1 MYHPKHKKSLY
12 ERLCNS
18 IIDDELSSLDLALYM
33 TYYDEEELKW
43 IKANDPKYRPFEY
56 YEDEIV
62 LVPLLVFVVLLIS
75 AIWLCWNISV
85 PSVK

>member
-18 IIDDELSSLDLALYM
+18 VIDDELSSLDLVLYM
-33 TYYDEEELKW
+33 TYYNEDELRW

-62 LVPLLVFVVLLIS
+62 LIPFLVLVALLIS
-75 AIWLCWNISV
+75 AVWLCWAIST

>member
-33 TYYDEEELKW
+33 TYYDEDELKW

-62 LVPLLVFVVLLIS
+62 LIPLLVLVALLIF
-75 AIWLCWNISV
+75 AVWLCWAIST